1 MQIHR
6 TFKGDM
12 SKRGGWGEHDIPA
25 WDAFFKILKDI
36 GMSSID
42 IDTARYVTNDYI
54 ADANAFDMAKVH
66 ADADAYVLPEDLAAI
81 DMADVEANF
90 YGNVIN

>member
-12 SKRGGWGEHDIPA
+12 TKRAGWGEHDIPA
-25 WDAFFKILKDI
+25 WDKFFKILKAI
-36 GMSSID
+36 GMSKVD

-54 ADANAFDMAKVH
+54 ANANAFDKAKVR
-66 ADADAYVLPEDLAAI
+66 ADADAYVLPADLAAV
-81 DMADVEANF
+81 DMADVEAKF
-90 YGNVIN
+90 YSNVIN